1 MSNAVLDQVREIA
14 SDLFNVPAQQL
25 GPESSPDTVPDWDSV
40 QHLNLVLTLEQ
51 RFNVSF
57 GPEDIEQM
65 RTLSAIADLVG
76 KKMS

>member
-1 MSNAVLDQVREIA
+1 MSNNVLDQVREIA

-25 GPESSPDTVPDWDSV
+25 GPDSSPDTVPDWDSV

-51 RFNVSF
+51 KFNVQF

-76 KKMS
+76 KRMG

>member
-14 SDLFNVPAQQL
+14 SDLFNVPPQQL

-65 RTLSAIADLVG
+65 RTLSAIAELVS
-76 KKMS
+76 KKTS

>member
-1 MSNAVLDQVREIA
+1 MNNAVLDQVKEIA

-25 GPESSPDTVPDWDSV
+25 GPDSSPDTVPDWDSV

-51 RFNVSF
+51 KFNVQF
-57 GPEDIEQM
+57 APEDIEQM

-76 KKMS
+76 KRIS